1 MSYAQKKASGQVV
14 ILPSLLAA
22 DFGHL
27 ADGVRLAESS
37 GADGLHLDIMDG
49 HFVPNLSMGPDV
61 VAMANRTSTIPL
73 SVHLMMSNP
82 DNYLQPFIKA
92 GADVLL
98 IHVEI
103 AGDVRGMLRTI
114 RQLGAR
120 PGITI
125 NPDTPVEAVYGLL
138 DDVDEV
144 LCMSVHP
151 GYGGQA
157 FIPSV
162 VPKIRTLKNTIKSR
176 GLDIDIN
183 VDGGIDLQTV
193 GQASAAGA
201 NVFVAGTSL
210 YRAKDMR
217 DSVATLRARAAQNY
231 DSMKDEK

>member
-1 MSYAQKKASGQVV
+1 
-14 ILPSLLAA
+14 
-22 DFGHL
+22 
-27 ADGVRLAESS
+27 
-37 GADGLHLDIMDG
+37 
-49 HFVPNLSMGPDV
+49 
-61 VAMANRTSTIPL
+61 
-73 SVHLMMSNP
+73 
-82 DNYLQPFIKA
+82 
-92 GADVLL
+92 L